1 MLVQAFLD
9 APVFQTRWRW
19 NTTIALAVPRR
30 RGGRKLAAQIQRM
43 LADDLMAAVFP
54 DAAACLE
61 NIAGDREIP
70 DHPLVTQAVR
80 DCLQEAMDHDGLAS
94 VLERI
99 HAGGLTLVARDTPEP
114 SCFAHEILNANPY
127 TFLDDAP
134 LEERRTHAVQSRRAA
149 TRRARRISVRWIPPP
164 SNAWLPK
171 ARPEPRDAD
180 ELHDALLTA
189 GFLPANAVSSI
200 DPGLVD
206 VLLATGRVT
215 QAMLPA
221 TSRTEEQH
229 IWVAAERLPELRA
242 IHPAVRLDPDVE
254 PPLPRSARA
263 WTRDDAIVE
272 VLRGQLAILGP
283 TTAEALAGPW
293 RLPSTT
299 RMRRSSRSN
308 RPGWSCAG
316 DFLQPHR
323 ILLVRWNGA
332 TAASSR
338 GFIAIRCTGYA
349 PRSSR

>member
-1 MLVQAFLD
+1 MREVLVQAFLD

-99 HAGGLTLVARDTPEP
+99 HAGALTLVARDTPEP

-127 TFLDDAP
+127 AFLDDAP
-134 LEERRTHAVQSRRAA
+134 LEERRTHAVQSRRAGEPS
-149 TRRARRISVRWIPPP
+149 RASDLGALDPAAIERV
-164 SNAWLPK
+164 AAE

-200 DPGLVD
+200 DPGLS
-206 VLLATGRVT
+206 TFCW
-215 QAMLPA
+215 PP
-221 TSRTEEQH
+221 
-229 IWVAAERLPELRA
+229 VA
-242 IHPAVRLDPDVE
+242 
-254 PPLPRSARA
+254 
-263 WTRDDAIVE
+263 
-272 VLRGQLAILGP
+272 
-283 TTAEALAGPW
+283 
-293 RLPSTT
+293 
-299 RMRRSSRSN
+299 
-308 RPGWSCAG
+308 
-316 DFLQPHR
+316 
-323 ILLVRWNGA
+323 
-332 TAASSR
+332 
-338 GFIAIRCTGYA
+338 
-349 PRSSR
+349 